1 MRYNAH
7 KNSGEVYEQIENYP
21 LAKYHYTQALKIQQ
35 KDSFIWTRLGQIEF
49 ERFHDL
55 RMAQDCFNAA
65 ANTLTTLEKRGLKM
79 NMILVKL
86 AEVSF
91 LLYNFKESEIVA
103 DTLIK
108 RGYPDQG
115 SIIFAFLLKSFFL
128 TLKNE

>member
-1 MRYNAH
+1 
-7 KNSGEVYEQIENYP
+7 
-21 LAKYHYTQALKIQQ
+21 
-35 KDSFIWTRLGQIEF
+35 
-49 ERFHDL
+49 
-55 RMAQDCFNAA
+55 MAQDCFNAA
-65 ANTLTTLEKRGLKM
+65 ANTLSTLEKRGLKM

-128 TLKNE
+128 TLKNEQSQADIFLKRAQSLKPEASVDELPVIKQMRSFRANLSESRP